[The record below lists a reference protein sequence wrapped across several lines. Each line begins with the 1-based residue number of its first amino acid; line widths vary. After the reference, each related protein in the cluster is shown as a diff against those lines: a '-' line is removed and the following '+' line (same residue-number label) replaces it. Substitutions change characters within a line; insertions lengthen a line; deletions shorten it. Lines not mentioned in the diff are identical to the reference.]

1 MASVVANP
9 VQAWYDLASE
19 MKNLGNQGLDIGAI
33 KVLMRPVQKAVKDL
47 GHVLTQSPMYKG
59 SLKPQSTLAPLPP
72 TPLSAALGPA
82 AQATVPNTPG
92 ALSSPAEYFF
102 SHGHGRPEG
111 MKERDRS
118 DTVTSR
124 YGKGNPRY

>member
-1 MASVVANP
+1 
-9 VQAWYDLASE
+9 

-59 SLKPQSTLAPLPP
+59 SLKPQSTLNPLPP

-102 SHGHGRPEG
+102 SHGHV
-111 MKERDRS
+111 KERDRS
-118 DTVTSR
+118 DTVTSL
-124 YGKGNPRY
+124 YGKGVPRY